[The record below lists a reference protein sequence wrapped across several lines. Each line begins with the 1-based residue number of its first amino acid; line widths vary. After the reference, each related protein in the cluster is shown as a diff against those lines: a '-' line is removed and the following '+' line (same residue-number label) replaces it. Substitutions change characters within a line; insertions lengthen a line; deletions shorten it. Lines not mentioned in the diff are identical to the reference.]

1 MCLSHTSLLDYYN
14 TVFQLMQHHKYSLS
28 EIDGMIPWEK
38 DVYIS
43 MLAEFIREQKEEMNR
58 QKYNG

>member
-1 MCLSHTSLLDYYN
+1 
-14 TVFQLMQHHKYSLS
+14 MQHHKYSLS
-28 EIDGMIPWEK
+28 EIDGMIPREK